1 MTGPGVP
8 NTAAKAVQESEQRQ
22 LEIRAKFF
30 DGLANPTRLRI
41 VELLLDHGELNVS
54 QLVEATGVSQGQ
66 VSNQLACLKWCGYV
80 TSRSEGRYVYYRVT
94 DPRIRTLVEL
104 ARRIV
109 ADNAEHIRTCTNLG
123 MSADRRGR

>member
-1 MTGPGVP
+1 MTHLGVP
-8 NTAAKAVQESEQRQ
+8 HTKPQAEESEQRQ

-41 VELLLDHGELNVS
+41 VELLLDRGELNVS

-104 ARRIV
+104 ARQIV
-109 ADNAEHIRTCTNLG
+109 ADNAEQIRACTHLSL
-123 MSADRRGR
+123 SADREGY